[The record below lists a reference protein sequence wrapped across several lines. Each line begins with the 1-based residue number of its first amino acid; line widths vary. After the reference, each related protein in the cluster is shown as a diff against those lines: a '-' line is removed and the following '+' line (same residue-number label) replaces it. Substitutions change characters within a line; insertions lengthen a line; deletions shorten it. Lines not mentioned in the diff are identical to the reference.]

1 MKKIIVALIV
11 VCIACAGAFAF
22 LKRSNEPLTP
32 SVPETEPTSN
42 SLTVKVT
49 IPEGYSA
56 VQIAQKLEEN
66 EVCSAADFMAEV
78 NKSENYSETFSFLS
92 QLDTSDKAYALEGY
106 IFPDT
111 YEFYRGE
118 SASNALSRFLKNTD
132 TKLTDE
138 HKAQASKLGYTI
150 DEVIILASII
160 QKEAGL
166 KDEMRNVSAVFQNR
180 LKSPDYPRL
189 QSDVTIN
196 YVNDYVYGSPY
207 LSEDTSK
214 YGELYNTYKCKNL
227 PAGAICNPG
236 ISAIESVLYP
246 ADTNYFFFVTDSDN
260 NYYYAETYK
269 EHLKNCKICGY

>member
-1 MKKIIVALIV
+1 MKKIIVLIV
-11 VCIACAGAFAF
+11 AVCVVGFGIFAF
-22 LKRSNEPLTP
+22 SNRNKESLAPAPT
-32 SVPETEPTSN
+32 ETEVQAPN
-42 SLTVKVT
+42 TVTVT
-49 IPEGYSA
+49 FPEGYCA
-56 VQIAQKLEEN
+56 VQIARKLEESG
-66 EVCSAADFMAEV
+66 VCSAADFMTEV
-78 NKSENYSETFSFLS
+78 NNVEAYAVTYSFLDG
-92 QLDTSDKAYALEGY
+92 LDAQNKAFALEGY

-111 YEFYRGE
+111 YEFYKSEG
-118 SASNALSRFLKNTD
+118 ASLALSRFLKNFD
-132 TKLTDE
+132 KKLTE
-138 HKAQASKLGYTI
+138 EYKARAEELGYSV
-150 DEVIILASII
+150 DEVVILASII

-166 KDEMRNVSAVFQNR
+166 KDEMTKVSAVFQNR

-207 LSEDTSK
+207 LTQDTSK
-214 YGELYNTYKCKNL
+214 YGELYNTYKCKDL

-236 ISAIESVLYP
+236 KSAIESVLYP